1 MPPEP
6 HTCPTDRP
14 CPWSTALRAIECFLL
29 FGVFPVLVDLKTQ
42 SRLLIP
48 FLVVCAVGIF
58 IYLMTSKDFDRR
70 KLINLA
76 GFKRELPRI
85 LITWV
90 LGALSLIAVVWWL
103 DKQPATPEQVTPFG
117 FPQRNPKFWAIICV
131 LYPIFSVYPQELILR
146 TFFFHRYRIVFR
158 TPAMMIFFNGL
169 AFAWVHIMFRNAP
182 AVLLC
187 IPAGFLFAYTY
198 WKSKSTIA
206 SGLEHAMFGDWMWTV
221 GLGTYFYGGSLRG

>member
-6 HTCPTDRP
+6 HACPTDRP

-48 FLVVCAVGIF
+48 FLVVCAIGIF

-117 FPQRNPKFWAIICV
+117 FPSRNPRF
-131 LYPIFSVYPQELILR
+131 
-146 TFFFHRYRIVFR
+146 
-158 TPAMMIFFNGL
+158 
-169 AFAWVHIMFRNAP
+169 
-182 AVLLC
+182 
-187 IPAGFLFAYTY
+187 
-198 WKSKSTIA
+198 
-206 SGLEHAMFGDWMWTV
+206 
-221 GLGTYFYGGSLRG
+221 